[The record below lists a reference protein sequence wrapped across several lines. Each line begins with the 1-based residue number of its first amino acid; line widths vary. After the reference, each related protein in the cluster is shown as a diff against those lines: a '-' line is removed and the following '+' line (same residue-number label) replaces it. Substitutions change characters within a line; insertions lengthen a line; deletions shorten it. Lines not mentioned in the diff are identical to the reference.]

1 MSGEEPSEMLRILL
15 EVKKQMAELE
25 GKVDSMQCPGT
36 SSSFDADPEENEDSA
51 RKLVE
56 LSEETSALLEAAF
69 STTLS
74 NADRRKRIAH
84 IGIPDC
90 DKIRCPK
97 LDPMLATGYLSRM
110 HQFWLDAVA
119 PLTAILEGSE
129 AGELTAEQAYAAAQS
144 ALCLLGNANNHMAQE
159 RHKRILMNVNPAL
172 KSMVEEENAFQQATP
187 MLFGEEF
194 AKKATDRVEAV
205 KAIKKITFSKPGEK
219 CQSRFFGYHP
229 RNQQDGRGGGFRSGH
244 GRFHPYQRTTAR
256 SGPSTQGQ
264 KNN

>member
-1 MSGEEPSEMLRILL
+1 MSGEEPSETLRILL

-25 GKVDSMQCPGT
+25 GKVDSMQRPGT

-51 RKLVE
+51 GKLVE

-97 LDPMLATGYLSRM
+97 LDPMLATVLPKDAIKADGYLSRLQ
-110 HQFWLDAVA
+110 QFWLDAVA

-129 AGELTAEQAYAAAQS
+129 AGELTAEQAYGAAQS

-159 RHKRILMNVNPAL
+159 NSH
-172 KSMVEEENAFQQATP
+172 E
-187 MLFGEEF
+187 
-194 AKKATDRVEAV
+194 
-205 KAIKKITFSKPGEK
+205 
-219 CQSRFFGYHP
+219 CQP
-229 RNQQDGRGGGFRSGH
+229 RLEIYGG
-244 GRFHPYQRTTAR
+244 
-256 SGPSTQGQ
+256 
-264 KNN
+264 